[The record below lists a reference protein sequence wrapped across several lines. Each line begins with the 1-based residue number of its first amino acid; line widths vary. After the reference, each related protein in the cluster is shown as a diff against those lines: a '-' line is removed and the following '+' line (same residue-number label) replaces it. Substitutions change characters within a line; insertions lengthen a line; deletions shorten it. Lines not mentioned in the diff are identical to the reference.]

1 MTFLLDGLDD
11 VCAITVSATGTF
23 ARMNGIE
30 KWSLDIM
37 GHTGQLERKNI
48 VLSVNDRLSIRCS
61 SSPSPLSFP

>member
-1 MTFLLDGLDD
+1 MTILLDGLDD

-37 GHTGQLERKNI
+37 GHTGQLAR
-48 VLSVNDRLSIRCS
+48 
-61 SSPSPLSFP
+61 